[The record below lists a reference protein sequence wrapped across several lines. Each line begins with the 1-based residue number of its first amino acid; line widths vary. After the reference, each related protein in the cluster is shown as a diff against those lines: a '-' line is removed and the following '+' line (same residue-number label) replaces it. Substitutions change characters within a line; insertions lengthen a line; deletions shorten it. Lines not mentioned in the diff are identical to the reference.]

1 MRVARTLRET
11 VVMRSDARGR
21 VPRGRTVL
29 RLVPLL
35 ALMMFA
41 MVRPASAV
49 LELDVTRGNSAPLP
63 IAIPNLVGLG
73 GDAQLATQV
82 TAVVTADLQRS
93 GIFAPADPSTFIQ
106 TDIDPDAAPRF
117 GDWRIIGTQAL
128 LTGRVVTLPGGQ
140 VRTEVRLWDVFAGEQ
155 LIGQSFVTG
164 QDNWRRVAHMI
175 ADLVYQRLT
184 GEPGYF
190 NSQIVFIDETGP
202 KDNRVKRLA
211 IMDQDGANLTY
222 LTNPGDYQLVL
233 TPRFSPNSQ
242 DIAYMA
248 YPRTGSPR
256 VVLYN
261 TITGQEEVMGNF
273 AGATSAPR
281 FSPDGTK
288 VVLSVQEGGDTNIFS
303 YDLRTGQ
310 TQRLTNSASIN
321 TSASYSPDGQHI
333 VFTSDRAGS
342 EQLYVMN
349 ADGSSPT
356 RISFGAGTYSTPV
369 WSPRGDLIAFTH
381 QLNGNFEIGVM
392 QTNGSGERILTSH
405 TEVQEGPT
413 WAPNGRVIIFT
424 REISGPNGG
433 PQLWSIDLT
442 GYNELRLPTP
452 NFASDPSWSPL
463 LN

>member
-1 MRVARTLRET
+1 MT
-11 VVMRSDARGR
+11 SDARATGGPTAR
-21 VPRGRTVL
+21 IVL
-29 RLVPLL
+29 RFVPLI
-35 ALMMFA
+35 AAMMLLLTQ
-41 MVRPASAV
+41 PASAL
-49 LELDVTRGNSAPLP
+49 LELDVTRGNTSPLP

-73 GDAQLATQV
+73 ADQQLAADV
-82 TAVVTADLQRS
+82 TAVVTADLRRS

-128 LTGRVVTLPGGQ
+128 VTGRVVTLPGGQ

-155 LIGQSFVTG
+155 LIGQSFVTSA
-164 QDNWRRVAHMI
+164 DNWRRVAHII

-190 NSQIVFIDETGP
+190 NSQLVFIDETGP

-222 LTNPGDYQLVL
+222 LTQGGDYQLVL

-242 DIAYMA
+242 DITYMA
-248 YPRTGSPR
+248 YPRNGGPPR

-261 TITGQEEVMGNF
+261 TITGQEEVLGNF
-273 AGATSAPR
+273 PGATSAPR

-288 VVLSVQEGGDTNIFS
+288 VVLSLQEGADTNIYT

-310 TQRLTNSASIN
+310 TQRLTDSASIN

-342 EQLYVMN
+342 PQIYVMN
-349 ADGSSPT
+349 ADGSNET
-356 RISFGAGTYSTPV
+356 RISFGGGTYSTPV
-369 WSPRGDLIAFTH
+369 WSPRGDLIAFTR

-392 QTNGSGERILTSH
+392 QPDGNGERILTSH
-405 TEVQEGPT
+405 PEVQEGPT
-413 WAPNGRVIIFT
+413 WSPNGRVIVFT
-424 REISGPNGG
+424 REIPGENGG

>member
-1 MRVARTLRET
+1 MTPDSEMARPTIIRAARRFLPMVA
-11 VVMRSDARGR
+11 VIM
-21 VPRGRTVL
+21 
-29 RLVPLL
+29 L
-35 ALMMFA
+35 ALTQ
-41 MVRPASAV
+41 PASAV
-49 LELDVTRGNSAPLP
+49 LELDVTRGNTAPLP

-73 GDAQLATQV
+73 GDQPLAAAV

-93 GIFAPADPSTFIQ
+93 GIFAPVDPATFIQ
-106 TDIDPDAAPRF
+106 TDIDPDAEPRF
-117 GDWRIIGTQAL
+117 GDWRIIGVQAL

-140 VRTEVRLWDVFAGEQ
+140 VRTEMRLWDVFGGDQ

-175 ADLVYQRLT
+175 ADLIYQRLT

-190 NSQIVFIDETGP
+190 NSRIVFIDETGP

-248 YPRTGSPR
+248 YPRSGNPR

-261 TITGQEEVMGNF
+261 AVTGQEEVLGAF
-273 AGATSAPR
+273 PSATSAPR

-288 VVLSVQEGGDTNIFS
+288 VILTLQEGADTNIFT

-310 TQRLTNSASIN
+310 TQRLTNAAAIN
-321 TSASYSPDGQHI
+321 TSASYSPDGQRI

-342 EQLYVMN
+342 AQIYVMN
-349 ADGSSPT
+349 ADGTNPT
-356 RISFGAGTYSTPV
+356 RISFGGGLYSTPV
-369 WSPRGDLIAFTH
+369 WSPRGDLIAFTR
-381 QLNGNFEIGVM
+381 QLNNNFEIGVM
-392 QTNGSGERILTSH
+392 RPDGSGERILSSH
-405 TEVQEGPT
+405 TQVQEGPT
-413 WAPNGRVIIFT
+413 WSPNGRVIIFT
-424 REISGPNGG
+424 REVPGENGG

-442 GYNELRLPTP
+442 GYNELRIPTP